1 MAGHGTRGPANG
13 YFVADQPALS
23 VARVWPRRKHGL
35 PNRIPA
41 LGGRIRPL
49 SRSGDSDPRLRG
61 DAGSVLATLVGPRR
75 PPLARRNYLAHA
87 PARDG
92 GASEA
97 DLRVQRRAFGLLRQH
112 DSLEAD
118 GSLRC
123 SSTGSLCAP

>member
-41 LGGRIRPL
+41 LGGRIRSL
-49 SRSGDSDPRLRG
+49 SRSGDR
-61 DAGSVLATLVGPRR
+61 GSVLATLVGPRR

-118 GSLRC
+118 GRLRC